1 MIFICFQQVPGDME
15 PVLVS
20 TAECQ
25 DTSDQAYIFPWDQDN
40 VTVQDTLNSQ
50 PSILANNFNFH
61 PSWMEEGKFLT
72 EEEETLDLSS
82 TSSILSYSYSS
93 PTPPPPTQHLPPHNT
108 RLTILPPRQTVLTT
122 VSQQHQ
128 LQQQQ
133 QHQQQLQL
141 HSEQLHSDQISPQI
155 QLQQPSLPS
164 TSVKHGVKERRVRA
178 RPRSVQEH
186 RAVERPCRVCGEK
199 AGKHSYY
206 GGQVG
211 LVTHLYIIN
220 FDYDYALSVRLV
232 TGHT

>member
-1 MIFICFQQVPGDME
+1 M
-15 PVLVS
+15 S
-20 TAECQ
+20 TGECH
-25 DTSDQAYIFPWDQDN
+25 DTGDQAYIFPWDHDN

-50 PSILANNFNFH
+50 PSLLANNFNF
-61 PSWMEEGKFLT
+61 PSVSWMEESKFLT

-93 PTPPPPTQHLPPHNT
+93 PTSPPTQHMPPQNT

-122 VSQQHQ
+122 VSQHHQ

-133 QHQQQLQL
+133 QLQLQQLQL
-141 HSEQLHSDQISPQI
+141 PEQLHGDQMSPQM
-155 QLQQPSLPS
+155 QLHQPSVPS

-206 GGQVG
+206 GGQVRHV
-211 LVTHLYIIN
+211 LQS
-220 FDYDYALSVRLV
+220 FLSNSN
-232 TGHT
+232 